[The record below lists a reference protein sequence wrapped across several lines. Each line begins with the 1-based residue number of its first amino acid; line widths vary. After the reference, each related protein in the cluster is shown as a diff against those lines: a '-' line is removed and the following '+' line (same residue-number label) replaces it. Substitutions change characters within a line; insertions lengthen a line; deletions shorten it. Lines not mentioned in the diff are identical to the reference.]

1 MNGSV
6 GKGLLGLALL
16 LALTSC
22 AGTRAGDV
30 DLTPTARANVDA
42 HVGKGFTS
50 DSTRVDNIASTFS
63 AGETVHAVVD
73 VPGKIE
79 GVVQVRWLRGAETIG
94 EQAIAI
100 MDGVNAY
107 RFRLEAPAGGHPL
120 GDYRFEVWIDGNRV
134 ESESF
139 SVQG

>member
-16 LALTSC
+16 VALSSC
-22 AGTRAGDV
+22 ASSRGGDV
-30 DLTPTARANVDA
+30 DITPTARTNVDA

-50 DSTRVDNIASTFS
+50 DSTRVDNISDRFS
-63 AGETVHAVVD
+63 PSETVHAVVD

-79 GVVQVRWLRGAETIG
+79 GIVQVRWLRGADTIG

-107 RFRLEAPAGGHPL
+107 RFRLEPPAGGHQL